1 MAKSTAIRVGV
12 RDLWVA
18 KATTAVAEDGKTTV
32 SYEKPQVI
40 GGTAS
45 IGVSHT
51 SGQNKVYESDVP
63 IRDNNRITGAT
74 ISYKSRTVSLEDEL
88 KVLYGVTGTGEFE
101 DGPDDIAPVYA
112 VGWAAPRSDGSFA
125 CVWYYYTTGSKG
137 DETFETATD
146 TESSPEDEYKFA
158 AIPCPGTRKL
168 RRRAICADEAAML
181 AFFASVLK
189 TAA

>member
-18 KATTAVAEDGKTTV
+18 KATTAEADGTTTV
-32 SYEKPQVI
+32 TYETPQVI

-51 SGQNKVYESDVP
+51 SGQNKVFESDVP

-74 ISYKSRTVSLEDEL
+74 VSYKSRTVSLEDEL

-137 DETFETATD
+137 DETYETATEN
-146 TESSPEDEYKFA
+146 ESSPEDEYKFA
-158 AIPCPGTRKL
+158 AIPSPATRKL
-168 RRRAICADEAAML
+168 RRRKICADETAMN
-181 AFFASVLK
+181 AFFASVLP
-189 TAA
+189 TSGN